1 MKKRLI
7 LVGTV
12 LTMLTGGAEPVKALL
27 VVQNHT
33 GAECLIKLPNLATR
47 LSVALSGETFEV
59 IDPND
64 VVGENL
70 NRGVKGETMPLS
82 SATRLAEHLGA
93 GALITASI
101 DDISEITI
109 GSPALVK
116 QLSVTMTLQAKRVPS
131 GGGTGGIEVTALS
144 RKYTTAEF
152 AQNAGAVYA
161 QLMSQICRSAAQ
173 QFLPQVAKVEWK
185 TSAQKVMVAFGC
197 NYAGADVAIDG
208 VSYGTAGTV
217 GEAPL
222 QVPVSPGIHNLTV
235 SYPFAL
241 PYKVQANFMANST
254 YMISLQPTE
263 EGRRR
268 RKDDAY
274 FAELLDR
281 AAKSG
286 ATDDFCRT
294 ERAKGYAK
302 YLASSHTRIA
312 GMPQV
317 LTKSNWG
324 TGSQAPE
331 LGLRPEQGDE
341 RVESTEKILRKA
353 AERVDGRWREVS
365 K

>member
-1 MKKRLI
+1 MKKLTVALCSV
-7 LVGTV
+7 LVAG
-12 LTMLTGGAEPVKALL
+12 LASADPVKALL

-33 GAECLIKLPNLATR
+33 GAECLIKLSNLATR
-47 LSVALSGETFEV
+47 LSAALSGETFEV

-64 VVGENL
+64 VIGEDL
-70 NRGVKGETMPLS
+70 NRSAGGETMPLS
-82 SATRLAEHLGA
+82 SATHLAENLGA
-93 GALITASI
+93 AALITASI
-101 DDISEITI
+101 DDISEVTV

-116 QLSVTMTLQAKRVPS
+116 QLSVTMTMQAKRVPS
-131 GGGTGGIEVTALS
+131 GGGTAGIEVTALS
-144 RKYTTAEF
+144 RKYTVADMK
-152 AQNAGAVYA
+152 QNAGAVYA
-161 QLMSQICRSAAQ
+161 QLMSQICRSAVQ

-185 TSAQKVMVAFGC
+185 PAGQKVMVAFGC
-197 NYAGADVAIDG
+197 NYPGADVSIDG

-222 QVPVSPGIHNLTV
+222 QVPVSPGVHSLTV

-268 RKDDAY
+268 SKDDAY

-302 YLASSHTRIA
+302 YLSSSHTRIE

-317 LTKSNWG
+317 LSKWNWG
-324 TGSQAPE
+324 IGNNQSAE
-331 LGLRPEQGDE
+331 LGLKPEQGDE
-341 RVESTEKILRKA
+341 HVESTEKILKKA
-353 AERVDGRWREVS
+353 ADQVER